1 MWAFGV
7 ARLATQRNHLSL
19 LHELP
24 FPHFHLREM
33 HVERHDT
40 KTVIDLVREGVQP
53 IMDLLKEYEE
63 VNAKFSDEELMSDPE
78 KMEKAIEEMNRM
90 REELRK
96 RIGIVNVAVDLIRD
110 ARHQ

>member
-1 MWAFGV
+1 MSISNPISDQLAHGIDEALARV
-7 ARLATQRNHLSL
+7 AKG
-19 LHELP
+19 
-24 FPHFHLREM
+24 
-33 HVERHDT
+33 ER
-40 KTVIDLVREGVQP
+40 
-53 IMDLLKEYEE
+53 
-63 VNAKFSDEELMSDPE
+63 DPE